1 MNGYSMVCSKKGYKT
16 QYYPLDNMLDN
27 DIGILLSVM
36 EQYGY
41 LVELI
46 KD

>member
-1 MNGYSMVCSKKGYKT
+1 MFGYSMVCSKKGFKT

-27 DIGILLSVM
+27 DIRVLLSTM
-36 EQYGY
+36 EEYGY